1 MLNWVWE
8 LSEALPFLKWWF
20 YGIVVALVLMYL
32 SLDTFPGGR
41 TDPSGCVV
49 VFGGALGS
57 GRSYGGRSEAD
68 RKSDDAP
75 YAGEGR

>member
-1 MLNWVWE
+1 MPNWVWE

-41 TDPSGCVV
+41 TDPKTVEHQ
-49 VFGGALGS
+49 
-57 GRSYGGRSEAD
+57 RRRMHE
-68 RKSDDAP
+68 
-75 YAGEGR
+75 EGRGL